1 MSNHSTNTLR
11 IAVIRQRYTPHG
23 GAERFVQN
31 MLETL
36 QEHSSIEIT
45 IITRKW
51 EDRGKH
57 TFKVIECNPFY
68 LGRLWRDWSFYR
80 SVCSTLKEY
89 PFDLVQSHERILCT
103 DIYRAGEGV
112 HREWLHQRKR
122 IRPWWEN
129 IWTAASLYHRFI
141 LRQERRVFESPNL
154 IDVIANSETTKDEIK
169 RNFPYMKA
177 HITVIPNAVD
187 QDKFHP
193 HLSEQYRAPVRT
205 KLGIPENA
213 TVSLFVGSGY
223 ERKGVRQLL
232 DIFCHLPDTHHLIIV
247 GKDKHIARFQELARR
262 KKLEHRIYFM
272 GEQEDVRPYLGAAD
286 LFVFPSLYDPL
297 PNSALE
303 AAAAGLP
310 VLASKTTGAA
320 DLTAALGIPHLD
332 PLDIYGWTVTIESI
346 DRHKKH
352 IDIDMDRY
360 SRSVMSNKL
369 LHLYQTVQEKKNG
382 TL

>member
-1 MSNHSTNTLR
+1 MSNPPTNNLR
-11 IAVIRQRYTPHG
+11 IAVVRQRYTPHG

-51 EDRGKH
+51 EGHEKH
-57 TFKVIECNPFY
+57 KFRVIECNPFY

-80 SVCSTLKEY
+80 STCKTIKELR
-89 PFDLVQSHERILCT
+89 FDLVQSHERILCS

-122 IRPWWEN
+122 IRPWWEY
-129 IWTAASLYHRFI
+129 IWTTLSLYHQFI
-141 LRQERRVFESPNL
+141 LRQEKRVFESPRL
-154 IDVIANSETTKDEIK
+154 SAIIANSETTKREIE
-169 RNFPYMKA
+169 RNFPHIRA
-177 HITVIPNAVD
+177 NITVIPNAVD
-187 QDKFHP
+187 LKKFHP
-193 HLSEQYRAPVRT
+193 QLSERYRAPIRT
-205 KLGIPENA
+205 ALGIPKNA

-232 DIFCHLPDTHHLIIV
+232 NIFCHLSENHHLIIV
-247 GKDKHIARFQELARR
+247 GKDKHISRFQEQTT
-262 KKLEHRIYFM
+262 KNELEHRVHFM
-272 GEQEDVRPYLGAAD
+272 GAQEDVRPYLGASD

-320 DLTAALGIPHLD
+320 DLTTALGLPQLD
-332 PLDIYGWTVTIESI
+332 PLDTYSWATTIESI
-346 DRHKKH
+346 NQHKKN
-352 IDIDMDRY
+352 IDMDRY
-360 SRSVMSNKL
+360 SRRVMRKNL
-369 LHLYQTVQEKKNG
+369 FDLYQTIQEKKHG
-382 TL
+382 AL

>member
-1 MSNHSTNTLR
+1 M
-11 IAVIRQRYTPHG
+11 VRQRYTPHG

-51 EDRGKH
+51 KGDEKRK
-57 TFKVIECNPFY
+57 FEVIECNPFY

-80 SVCSTLKEY
+80 SACNTLKKHQ
-89 PFDLVQSHERILCT
+89 FDLIQSHERILCT

-129 IWTAASLYHRFI
+129 IWTTISLYHQFI
-141 LRQERRVFESPNL
+141 LRQEKRVFENPTL
-154 IDVIANSETTKDEIK
+154 TAVIANSETTKKEIEQ
-169 RNFPYMKA
+169 NFPHMKA
-177 HITVIPNAVD
+177 RITVIPNAVD

-193 HLSEQYRAPVRT
+193 QLSDQYRAPIRT
-205 KLGIPENA
+205 TLGIPENA

-232 DIFCHLPDTHHLIIV
+232 DIFLRLPENHHLIIV
-247 GKDKHIARFQELARR
+247 GKDKHIAKFQELAKQ
-262 KKLEHRIYFM
+262 KKIDQKVHFM
-272 GEQEDVRPYLGAAD
+272 GPQEDVRPYLGATD

-303 AAAAGLP
+303 AAAVGLP

-320 DLTAALGIPHLD
+320 DLTASLGLPELD
-332 PLDIYGWTVTIESI
+332 PLDTYSWEVTIKSMAQ
-346 DRHKKH
+346 HKPH
-352 IDIDMDRY
+352 IDMDRY
-360 SRSVMSNKL
+360 SRRVMRKKL
-369 LHLYQTVQEKKNG
+369 FDLYQTVQEKKNG
-382 TL
+382 AL